1 MTRTKENTQPRPV
14 IGPDLLIQ
22 PDSTPFLNIVLF
34 QPEIPGNTGA
44 VGRTAVA
51 LGAKLWLVRPLGF
64 RVDEKTLRR
73 AGLDYWQH
81 LNWEVADHW
90 DDLLERLP
98 ETRMWY
104 FTRFA
109 TKGFASVQYQHGDTL
124 VFGRETA
131 GLPESI
137 TSQNSDWLLR
147 VPTTEKVRSL
157 NLATTVGIAGYE
169 VLRQVAQSS

>member
-1 MTRTKENTQPRPV
+1 MHPENQSQDIRPQ
-14 IGPDLLIQ
+14 IGADLLIQ
-22 PDSTPFLNIVLF
+22 PSETPFLNIVLY

-64 RVDEKTLRR
+64 RIDEKTLRR

-90 DDLLERLP
+90 DDLLDRLP

-104 FTRFA
+104 FSRFA
-109 TKGFASVQYQHGDTL
+109 TQGFADVEYQPGDTL

-131 GLPESI
+131 GLPEKLM
-137 TSQNSDWLLR
+137 TANQDRLVR
-147 VPTTEKVRSL
+147 VPTTDKVRSL
-157 NLATTVGIAGYE
+157 NLATTVGIAGFE
-169 VLRQVAQSS
+169 LLRQVSQSK

>member
-1 MTRTKENTQPRPV
+1 MYPDNPSPDLRPQ
-14 IGPDLLIQ
+14 IGADLLIQ
-22 PDSTPFLNIVLF
+22 PSEVPFLNIVLY

-64 RVDEKTLRR
+64 RIDEKTLRR

-98 ETRMWY
+98 QTRMWY
-104 FTRFA
+104 FSRFA
-109 TKGFASVQYQHGDTL
+109 TQGFANVEYQPGDTL

-131 GLPESI
+131 GLPESL
-137 TSQNSDWLLR
+137 TSVNQDRLLR
-147 VPTTEKVRSL
+147 VPTTDKVRSL
-157 NLATTVGIAGYE
+157 NLATTVGIAGFE
-169 VLRQVAQSS
+169 VLRQVSEG

>member
-1 MTRTKENTQPRPV
+1 MHPENQPPKSIPQ
-14 IGPDLLIQ
+14 IGSDLLIQ
-22 PDSTPFLNIVLF
+22 PSQVPFLNIVLY

-64 RVDEKTLRR
+64 RIDEKTLRR
-73 AGLDYWQH
+73 AGLDYWQY

-104 FTRFA
+104 FSRFA
-109 TKGFASVQYQHGDTL
+109 TQGFANVKYQPGDTL

-131 GLPESI
+131 GLPENLMAAN
-137 TSQNSDWLLR
+137 QDRLVR
-147 VPTTEKVRSL
+147 VPTTDKVRSL
-157 NLATTVGIAGYE
+157 NLATTVGIAGFE
-169 VLRQVAQSS
+169 VLRQLSAG